1 MELLVAQAY
10 SLILNNKSVN
20 CLRIVGN
27 IGGAHNVYIPH
38 SQKKFCKFIFS
49 PIDIGGGK
57 CIMCLSAQPVA
68 TCNNACVTIKR
79 RLSNMKK
86 LLSIILVIVTALGML
101 TLSACAKHEHE
112 YDTTWHTDATS
123 HWHVCTG
130 DDCEEISDKA
140 DHVYDNDCDADCNV
154 CKATRTP
161 AAHVYDHACDTT
173 CNVCNATRT
182 ISFYAVGEDPI
193 DCSAGWV
200 GAENITGV
208 ADGQYV
214 FKIDEFDSQYAI
226 NLTPD
231 RMEWFT
237 TRIDYDKY
245 TRRFFDKD
253 FNELTVDTKYSS
265 DVVFLDKDGKDITE
279 NYEGKT
285 IYMMITLKEALTFC
299 PYAN

>member
-1 MELLVAQAY
+1 
-10 SLILNNKSVN
+10 
-20 CLRIVGN
+20 
-27 IGGAHNVYIPH
+27 
-38 SQKKFCKFIFS
+38 
-49 PIDIGGGK
+49 
-57 CIMCLSAQPVA
+57 
-68 TCNNACVTIKR
+68 
-79 RLSNMKK
+79 MKK

-140 DHVYDNDCDADCNV
+140 DHVYDNACDATCNVCDATRTPSAHVYDNDCDADCNV
-154 CKATRTP
+154 CKETRTP

-182 ISFYAVGEDPI
+182 ISFYAVGEDP
-193 DCSAGWV
+193 DGSYGWI

-208 ADGQYV
+208 AGGQYV

-226 NLTPD
+226 CLTTD
-231 RMEWFT
+231 RMNSHT
-237 TRIDYDKY
+237 SLTRIDCDKY
-245 TRRFFDKD
+245 TLRFFDKD
-253 FNELTVDTKYSS
+253 FNELTVNTKFLP
-265 DVVFLDKDGKDITE
+265 DAIFLDKDGKDITE

-285 IYMMITLKEALTFC
+285 IYLMITLKEALTFC
-299 PYAN
+299 PYGN